1 MVDADAPST
10 VNVPPASAADL
21 DFVALLE
28 RGEGA
33 QAVAFRLGGELH
45 GCDIRL
51 VEEVVTK
58 RQVHPLPDVPPE
70 VLGMLLLRGE
80 MVPVMDVADA
90 LGLVRRTEAAPSI
103 LVVGMGEG
111 RVGVAVES
119 VHEVMDVPAD
129 SIRPAPHTGGDRDA
143 YVLGVARLGSGLVNL
158 IDLAEILRERTTL
171 DSGNQS

>member
-1 MVDADAPST
+1 MPDAGASPPGAAP
-10 VNVPPASAADL
+10 
-21 DFVALLE
+21 DFRALLD

-58 RQVHPLPDVPPE
+58 RQVHPLPDVPPH

-80 MVPVMDVADA
+80 MVPVVDVADA
-90 LGLVRRTEAAPSI
+90 LGLALRPGTVPAI
-103 LVVGMGEG
+103 LVVGMGDA
-111 RVGVAVES
+111 RIGVAAES
-119 VHEVMDVPAD
+119 VHEVLEVPAD

-143 YVLGVARLGSGLVNL
+143 YVVGVARLERGLVNL
-158 IDLAEILRERTTL
+158 IDLAEILRERTNL
-171 DSGNQS
+171 DSGDQP